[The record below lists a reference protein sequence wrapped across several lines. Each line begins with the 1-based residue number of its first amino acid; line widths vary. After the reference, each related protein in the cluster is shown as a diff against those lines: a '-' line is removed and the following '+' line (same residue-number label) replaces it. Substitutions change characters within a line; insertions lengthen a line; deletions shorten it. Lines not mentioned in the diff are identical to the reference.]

1 MSENALRGLLG
12 ALALAGFAI
21 SAYLTYNHLNGTVP
35 ACVGG
40 PGGCASVQA
49 SRYSEV
55 LGVPVAL
62 IGLFGYAAMLLAA
75 LVRDGRAAILGVF
88 VAMTGTLFSLYLTYL
103 ELFVIRAICQWCV
116 ASAAVVVAYLVVAI
130 GRLRW
135 TGTAASGLA
144 KGYSGPDDFH
154 GRRRAEGR

>member
-1 MSENALRGLLG
+1 MSENVLRGLLG

-21 SAYLTYNHLNGTVP
+21 SAYLTYNHLGGTVP

-40 PGGCASVQA
+40 SGGCASVQT

-62 IGLFGYAAMLLAA
+62 IGLIGYAAMVVAA
-75 LVRDGRAAILGVF
+75 VIRGWRAAVFGVF
-88 VAMTGTLFSLYLTYL
+88 VALTGALFSLYLTYL

-116 ASAAVVVAYLVVAI
+116 ASAAVVLAYLVLAV
-130 GRLRW
+130 GRLRL
-135 TGTAASGLA
+135 TGAA
-144 KGYSGPDDFH
+144 PDAL
-154 GRRRAEGR
+154 GER